1 MAKKV
6 TGKIAASAAS
16 KVLRDGRTSAASKT
30 AAGSALSQRE
40 KVEKENKQP
49 QKERREIYF
58 ELRSFN
64 IYSSSRRK
72 R

>member
-1 MAKKV
+1 MPLQKYWEMDGQVPQAKPPQEVHSVKE
-6 TGKIAASAAS
+6 K
-16 KVLRDGRTSAASKT
+16 
-30 AAGSALSQRE
+30 

-49 QKERREIYF
+49 KKERREIYF

>member
-1 MAKKV
+1 MDGQVPQAKPPQEVHSLKE
-6 TGKIAASAAS
+6 K
-16 KVLRDGRTSAASKT
+16 
-30 AAGSALSQRE
+30 

-49 QKERREIYF
+49 KKERREIYF

-64 IYSSSRRK
+64 IYSSSHRK

>member
-1 MAKKV
+1 MPLQKYGEMDGQVPQAKPPQEVHSLKE
-6 TGKIAASAAS
+6 K
-16 KVLRDGRTSAASKT
+16 
-30 AAGSALSQRE
+30 

>member
-1 MAKKV
+1 M
-6 TGKIAASAAS
+6 G
-16 KVLRDGRTSAASKT
+16 LYEQKT
-30 AAGSALSQRE
+30 KEELLIIVE
-40 KVEKENKQP
+40 NLEKKVEKENKQP

>member
-1 MAKKV
+1 MDGQVPQAKPPQKV
-6 TGKIAASAAS
+6 HFLKE
-16 KVLRDGRTSAASKT
+16 K
-30 AAGSALSQRE
+30 
-40 KVEKENKQP
+40 KVEKENKQL

-64 IYSSSRRK
+64 IYSPSRCK